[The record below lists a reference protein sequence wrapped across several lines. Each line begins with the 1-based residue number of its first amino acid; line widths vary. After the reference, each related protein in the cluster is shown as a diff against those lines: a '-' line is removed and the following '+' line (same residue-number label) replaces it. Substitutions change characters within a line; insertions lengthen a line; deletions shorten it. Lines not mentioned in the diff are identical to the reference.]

1 MLTEAM
7 TDALLEIF
15 EERWHAIITEYLSSM
30 GDHLADI
37 GELLPSDANRI
48 IEMRRMGV
56 TMERIRKQIA
66 HAAQQSEEDVIR
78 AMQAIAKADAAFAER
93 IFGSKLT
100 ASGRSALKRVLEAQ
114 ARVTF
119 GEMENLSRTTVL
131 SDGYRKAVDKA
142 VQAVQGGVSDYR
154 SAIRRTVEE
163 AAAEGLRVEYPT
175 KTPSGRNRSM
185 RLDSAVRMNVL
196 DGVRA
201 MNRAAMEQI
210 GEEYGADGIE
220 ISAHALCATD
230 HLPYQ
235 GLQYSKEEFEELQQS
250 LGRPIGAWN
259 CKHMT
264 WPIILGVSEC
274 TYSKEELA
282 EMNRFSTEEI
292 EIDGRT
298 KTRYEWSQEQRRIET
313 AVRYQ
318 KDRANLARHSG
329 HDDIRRDAQAKIN
342 KLTKAYEGISEKT
355 RLGAEWDR
363 MRVAGFRSV
372 KEKAAMA
379 RGDAVGHWP
388 AGGTPISKAEFR
400 ELKAYAEER
409 GVQLRGFEHFDG
421 DVSLVR
427 NFVDGMHH
435 VAQDFPKVNTAFK
448 GGLQLVN
455 NRHMAPEDY
464 ADAGKHSSININA
477 AAFRNREILGKD
489 YAERVQEGWF
499 AAGTTYESIAY
510 HEMGHVIHNAYR
522 FSAREAIGNA
532 DLRAIS
538 LYASASVSE
547 GLAETV
553 SAIYAG
559 STNKTVLTIWEKCI
573 KMIKKGE
580 GAK

>member
-78 AMQAIAKADAAFAER
+78 AMQAIAKSDAAFAER

-131 SDGYRKAVDKA
+131 SDGYRRAVDKA

-282 EMNRFSTEEI
+282 EMNRLSSEEI

-342 KLTKAYEGISEKT
+342 KLTKAYEGISEKA

-372 KEKAAMA
+372 KVEPLTTKAGNG
-379 RGDAVGHWP
+379 RINTKKNDAVPVPMDAARYQRMKSGLEKNGIVVLEAKGDDLRYLQH
-388 AGGTPISKAEFR
+388 GIGAEATYSNGYIMHVGAVPSASAMFEETIHAKQAKIYGELSSTDDIELCAR
-400 ELKAYAEER
+400 EIAANRMLQKNGKAYGFSKVDVEDIDRNLQYWENRYER
-409 GVQLRGFEHFDG
+409 
-421 DVSLVR
+421 S
-427 NFVDGMHH
+427 
-435 VAQDFPKVNTAFK
+435 
-448 GGLQLVN
+448 
-455 NRHMAPEDY
+455 
-464 ADAGKHSSININA
+464 AGKKYDERDCYRGIRHHN
-477 AAFRNREILGKD
+477 GKN
-489 YAERVQEGWF
+489 
-499 AAGTTYESIAY
+499 T
-510 HEMGHVIHNAYR
+510 
-522 FSAREAIGNA
+522 
-532 DLRAIS
+532 
-538 LYASASVSE
+538 
-547 GLAETV
+547 
-553 SAIYAG
+553 
-559 STNKTVLTIWEKCI
+559 
-573 KMIKKGE
+573 
-580 GAK
+580 

>member
-1 MLTEAM
+1 MLTEEM

-78 AMQAIAKADAAFAER
+78 AMQAIAKSDAAFAER

-292 EIDGRT
+292 EIDGRK

-355 RLGAEWDR
+355 KLGAEWDR
-363 MRVAGFRSV
+363 MRVAGFRAVKTADQLKKSNDNVIIVNRGEAGTKRIIIDEKQLGRKCGKHMSEWGLDPSSAEDRKKFVEISRSICVNADEVRRVQWMPDKETGKRTVEVDAYVKGEDVVLASDNERYITTMRYGISNNRV
-372 KEKAAMA
+372 KEG
-379 RGDAVGHWP
+379 R
-388 AGGTPISKAEFR
+388 
-400 ELKAYAEER
+400 
-409 GVQLRGFEHFDG
+409 
-421 DVSLVR
+421 
-427 NFVDGMHH
+427 
-435 VAQDFPKVNTAFK
+435 KV
-448 GGLQLVN
+448 
-455 NRHMAPEDY
+455 
-464 ADAGKHSSININA
+464 
-477 AAFRNREILGKD
+477 
-489 YAERVQEGWF
+489 
-499 AAGTTYESIAY
+499 
-510 HEMGHVIHNAYR
+510 
-522 FSAREAIGNA
+522 
-532 DLRAIS
+532 
-538 LYASASVSE
+538 
-547 GLAETV
+547 
-553 SAIYAG
+553 
-559 STNKTVLTIWEKCI
+559 
-573 KMIKKGE
+573 
-580 GAK
+580 